1 MEFSWTPE
9 QGDLRAAVRRVLADK
24 APLSRA
30 RELAE
35 AGERHD
41 PDTWETLAAQLG
53 LQGLALPEDAGGSGG
68 SLVDL
73 AIVME
78 EMGAVLFGGPF
89 LPTVVLAA
97 NVLAALPDDPV
108 AAELLPRLAEGEL
121 TAAVAVVEADG
132 RWSPESVRTSAR
144 DGGGGP
150 VLDGDKEL
158 VLDGAGADVVLVLAR
173 SDAGLG
179 WYAVEAG
186 AAGLVRTP
194 RQVLDGTRPAA
205 SLELRGTPARP
216 VGEPGGGWAVAE
228 RMRRTAAI
236 LLAAE
241 QAGAA
246 GELVRRTAEYAATR
260 RQFGRPVGAF
270 QGVKHRLADM
280 AVRHEMARSA
290 AFWAAWREPGSAEQE
305 FGALVARS
313 YCSGAFLQTAKDTIQ
328 LHGGIGFTWEHD
340 AHLFL
345 RRARLDAT
353 LLGGAAEARAA
364 LLPHLLTDLP
374 PELEGAAR

>member
-9 QGDLRAAVRRVLADK
+9 HRDLRAAVRRVLTAR

-41 PDTWETLAAQLG
+41 PEMWETLAAQLG
-53 LQGLALPEDAGGSGG
+53 LQGLGVPEELGGSGG
-68 SLVDL
+68 SVVDL

-89 LPTVVLAA
+89 LPTAVLAA
-97 NVLAALPDDPV
+97 NVLAALPEDPV
-108 AAELLPRLAEGEL
+108 AGELLPRLAEGEL
-121 TAAVAVVEADG
+121 TATVAVVEQDG
-132 RWSPESVRTSAR
+132 RWAPESIRTSAR
-144 DGGGGP
+144 DDGGGT

-158 VLDGAGADVVLVLAR
+158 VLDGADADVVLVLAR
-173 SDAGLG
+173 SQAGPS
-179 WYAVEAG
+179 WYAVEGG
-186 AAGLVRTP
+186 AAGLTRVP

-205 SLELRGTPARP
+205 CLELRGTPARP
-216 VGEPGGGWAVAE
+216 VGEPGRGWAAAE

-246 GELVRRTAEYAATR
+246 GELVRRTADYAKTR
-260 RQFGRPVGAF
+260 RQFGRPIGGF

-290 AFWAAWREPGSAEQE
+290 AFWAAWQEPGSPEQD

-313 YCSGAFLQTAKDTIQ
+313 YCSSAFLQTAKDTIQ

-353 LLGGAAEARAA
+353 LLGGAAEARSS

-374 PELEGAAR
+374 PELEGATR

>member
-1 MEFSWTPE
+1 
-9 QGDLRAAVRRVLADK
+9 V
-24 APLSRA
+24 
-30 RELAE
+30 
-35 AGERHD
+35 
-41 PDTWETLAAQLG
+41 WETLAAQLG
-53 LQGLALPEDAGGSGG
+53 LQGLGLPEEFGGSGG

-89 LPTVVLAA
+89 LPTAVLAA
-97 NVLAALPDDPV
+97 NVLAALPEDPV
-108 AAELLPRLAEGEL
+108 TGELLPRLAAGEL
-121 TAAVAVVEADG
+121 TAAVAVVESDG

-173 SDAGLG
+173 SEAGPT

-186 AAGLVRTP
+186 AAGLTRVP

-205 SLELRGTPARP
+205 CLELRATPARQI
-216 VGEPGGGWAVAE
+216 GERGRGWAVAE

-246 GELVRRTAEYAATR
+246 GELVRLTAGYAKTR

-290 AFWAAWREPGSAEQE
+290 AFWAAWQEPGSPGQDL
-305 FGALVARS
+305 GALVARS
-313 YCSGAFLQTAKDTIQ
+313 YCSDAFLQTAKDTIQ

-353 LLGGAAEARAA
+353 LLGGTAQARSA

-374 PELEGAAR
+374 PELEGATR

>member
-1 MEFSWTPE
+1 MEFSWTSE
-9 QGDLRAAVRRVLADK
+9 HADLRAAVRRVLTTE

-41 PDTWETLAAQLG
+41 PDMWKILATQLG
-53 LQGLALPEDAGGSGG
+53 LQGLGLPEELGGSGG
-68 SLVDL
+68 SVVDL

-89 LPTVVLAA
+89 FPTVVLAA
-97 NVLAALPDDPV
+97 NVLAALPEDPV
-108 AAELLPRLAEGEL
+108 AQELLPRLAEGEL
-121 TAAVAVVEADG
+121 TATVAVVESDG
-132 RWSPESVRTSAR
+132 RWTAQSVRTFAR

-150 VLDGDKEL
+150 VLEGDKEL
-158 VLDGAGADVVLVLAR
+158 VLDGADADVVLVLAQ
-173 SDAGLG
+173 SEAGPA
-179 WYAVEAG
+179 WYAVERG
-186 AAGLVRTP
+186 AVGLNRVP

-205 SLELRGTPARP
+205 SLRMRGTPARLI
-216 VGEPGGGWAVAE
+216 GEQGRGWAVVE
-228 RMRRTAAI
+228 HMRRTAAI

-246 GELVRRTAEYAATR
+246 GELVRRTAEYVKTR

-290 AFWAAWREPGSAEQE
+290 AYWAAWQEPGSPDQD

-313 YCSGAFLQTAKDTIQ
+313 YCSEAFLQTAKDTIQ

-345 RRARLDAT
+345 RRARLDAS
-353 LLGGAAEARAA
+353 LLGGTAEARAS
-364 LLPHLLTDLP
+364 LLPHVLTDLP
-374 PELEGAAR
+374 PELEGATR